1 MPRPLSNDLRIR
13 MVNAVQNGESR
24 HAVAERFDV
33 APSSV
38 IKLMQAFE
46 ATGSHEPKRMG
57 GYKKSKLAGH
67 EALVCGLIAEV
78 PDATLDELVARLRK
92 ARVKTSRTGLWRFL
106 DGLGLS
112 FKKRPCTPANR
123 TGRTFRRRGW
133 NCSKTSRSLIAAT

>member
-33 APSSV
+33 APSSA

-57 GYKKSKLAGH
+57 GYKTFKLAGH
-67 EALVCGLIAEV
+67 EALVPGWVEEV
-78 PDATLDELVARLRK
+78 PDAALDELVARLAK
-92 ARVKTSRTGLWRFL
+92 AKLKTSRTGLWRFL
-106 DGLGLS
+106 KQLGLS
-112 FKKRPCTPANR
+112 FKKNSARQRARPA
-123 TGRTFRRRGW
+123 GRSGG
-133 NCSKTSRSLIAAT
+133 AA

>member
-33 APSSV
+33 APSSA

-57 GYKKSKLAGH
+57 GYKTFKLAGH
-67 EALVCGLIAEV
+67 EALVPGWVEEV
-78 PDATLDELVARLRK
+78 PDAALDELVARLAK
-92 ARVKTSRTGLWRFL
+92 AKLKTSRTGLWRFL
-106 DGLGLS
+106 KQPGLS
-112 FKKRPCTPANR
+112 FKENSA
-123 TGRTFRRRGW
+123 RRRARPAG
-133 NCSKTSRSLIAAT
+133 RSGGAA

>member
-57 GYKKSKLAGH
+57 GYKTFKLAGH

-92 ARVKTSRTGLWRFL
+92 APVSARHPSPQGKGH
-106 DGLGLS
+106 DQPH
-112 FKKRPCTPANR
+112 RPVAVSGQSQPQ
-123 TGRTFRRRGW
+123 
-133 NCSKTSRSLIAAT
+133 L

>member
-24 HAVAERFDV
+24 YAVADRFDV

-46 ATGSHEPKRMG
+46 ATGSHEPKQMG
-57 GYKKSKLAGH
+57 GYKKFKLAGH

-78 PDATLDELVARLRK
+78 PDATLDELVTRLAK
-92 ARVKTSRTGLWRFL
+92 AKLKTSRTGLWRF
-106 DGLGLS
+106 S
-112 FKKRPCTPANR
+112 ETARPQ
-123 TGRTFRRRGW
+123 F
-133 NCSKTSRSLIAAT
+133 